1 MAKKKSSKTNRKHQ
15 FKYATPSTGSAST
28 TAKASVATTSTTTA
42 DERDYRYVGVDLR
55 RIFWL
60 GGTLV
65 IVQLILWYIFS
76 HTGVGPSVYNLVQI

>member
-15 FKYATPSTGSAST
+15 FKYATPSTGTATPGTKTTVSSA
-28 TAKASVATTSTTTA
+28 ATTTV

-60 GGTLV
+60 GGS
-65 IVQLILWYIFS
+65 LIIFQFVLWYVFT
-76 HTGVGPSVYNLVQI
+76 HTGIGPSVYNLVQI